1 MPSMRLLTF
10 LLIIVLFSLFI
21 AGGPLSFVP
30 PAYAHFF
37 GATKEVDGYKIVF
50 QPYPSAPIIGT
61 NSTLNF
67 SVLDSDGSNL
77 YNVYTSVVITDKH
90 TGQAVYQV
98 PYRLYEISDVTTR
111 YRFNNP
117 GDYTVTVQT
126 RIPGDGKYS
135 TRPLAA
141 TFDLSAFPP
150 GIPLDELLLYYVT
163 PASAVIAGIAV
174 YLHSK
179 NKI

>member
-1 MPSMRLLTF
+1 MPSPRFLAPLAAA
-10 LLIIVLFSLFI
+10 LLILFLGTTFSLF
-21 AGGPLSFVP
+21 AP

-67 SVLDSDGSNL
+67 SVLGGDGNNI
-77 YNVYTSVVITDKH
+77 YNVYTSIVITDKH
-90 TGQAVYQV
+90 TGQPIYQV
-98 PYRLYEISDVTTR
+98 PYRLYEISDVTAR
-111 YRFNNP
+111 YTFDNP

-135 TRPLAA
+135 SQPLAA